1 MKQASLANEVGFVG
15 HRSLLHFFFGGV
27 NIQKRQSSINASS
40 LEVRGIIML
49 FKLGSRNRLINI
61 DKSAC

>member
-1 MKQASLANEVGFVG
+1 MKQASLANEAYFI
-15 HRSLLHFFFGGV
+15 FGV

>member
-15 HRSLLHFFFGGV
+15 HRSLLHFLGV
-27 NIQKRQSSINASS
+27 NIKKRQSSINASS

>member
-1 MKQASLANEVGFVG
+1 MKQASLANEAGFVD
-15 HRSLLHFFFGGV
+15 HRSLLHFFWV
-27 NIQKRQSSINASS
+27 NIKKGQSSINASS

-49 FKLGSRNRLINI
+49 FKLGSRNCLINI

>member
-1 MKQASLANEVGFVG
+1 MREHQRLFLFIATKEQYL
-15 HRSLLHFFFGGV
+15 
-27 NIQKRQSSINASS
+27 

>member
-1 MKQASLANEVGFVG
+1 MKQAS
-15 HRSLLHFFFGGV
+15 FGIEAYFIFWV

>member
-1 MKQASLANEVGFVG
+1 MKQASLANEASFVG
-15 HRSLLHFFFGGV
+15 HRSLLHFFGV

>member
-1 MKQASLANEVGFVG
+1 MREHQRLFLFIATEEQYLPK
-15 HRSLLHFFFGGV
+15 
-27 NIQKRQSSINASS
+27 I
-40 LEVRGIIML
+40 RGIIML